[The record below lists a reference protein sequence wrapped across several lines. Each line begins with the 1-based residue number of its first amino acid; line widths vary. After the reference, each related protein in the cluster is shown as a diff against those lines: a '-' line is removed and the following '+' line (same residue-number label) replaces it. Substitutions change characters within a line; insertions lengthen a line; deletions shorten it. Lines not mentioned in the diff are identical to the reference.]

1 MESGASVNHQD
12 CEGNTPVH
20 VAIIER
26 HGYKTLE
33 MIHRDFEVNAK
44 NVKGVTCLMLA
55 AECEECEWEEWDTEI
70 SQDVEAL
77 TQKEAEV
84 NLTDEKGHTV
94 VAEKEKWLPEIS
106 KDVVEAL
113 MQKGADVNLKDK
125 EGNSVLHYSG
135 NDFCWDVSNKI
146 TIIAHLRQSFFFI
159 FLSVTP
165 LLIYVLFLMNTVKCF
180 STLLL

>member
-12 CEGNTPVH
+12 CKGNTPVH

-26 HGYKTLE
+26 RSYKTLE

-55 AECEECEWEEWDTEI
+55 AEWEEYEECDTEI
-70 SQDVEAL
+70 AQDVEAL
-77 TQKEAEV
+77 TQKGAEV

-94 VAEKEKWLPEIS
+94 VAEVERWLPEIS

-125 EGNSVLHYSG
+125 EGNSVLHYLG
-135 NDFCWDVSNKI
+135 NGFC
-146 TIIAHLRQSFFFI
+146 
-159 FLSVTP
+159 
-165 LLIYVLFLMNTVKCF
+165 
-180 STLLL
+180 

>member
-20 VAIIER
+20 VAIIKR
-26 HGYKTLE
+26 RSYKTLE
-33 MIHRDFEVNAK
+33 MIHGDFEVNAK

-55 AECEECEWEEWDTEI
+55 AEWEEWKKWDTEI

-77 TQKEAEV
+77 TQKGAEV

-94 VAEKEKWLPEIS
+94 VAEKERWLPEIS

-125 EGNSVLHYSG
+125 EGNSVLHYLG
-135 NDFCWDVSNKI
+135 NGFCWDVSNSI